1 MNTLLTPNDIQL
13 IRGLLKSQKAGFVL
27 LIYLTLISGAIFV
40 TSLSAMMISRA
51 SQSPLFIMMVLASA
65 IMAFFLARAARNAW
79 QQIIQPL
86 RAAVRHGGEKVMKV
100 GALDTVS
107 LAGKGRVVYGIGGN
121 PVVTYPLLVDNGLAL
136 LQEPITTVETLLNH
150 RVYLHLFVMPD
161 GRHLLLEMEYP
172 DLKRDNNTPVHRI
185 SSQAKVASGVF
196 RYVLYTFG
204 YLVSLFIVVF
214 VVPIGIIFG
223 IVPLTIGYIILLLR
237 EQKRGRAHKKTPV
250 PQGINGVVTE
260 IIKAKSRIQ
269 VMGEPSSNTND
280 TWFRVDGKAYLI
292 RSNKPLPPVAVG
304 DFIELVVN

>member
-1 MNTLLTPNDIQL
+1 NHFSFTMGRIPPVFSRLAVPYRTNKASHLPCMNTLLTPNDIQL

-51 SQSPLFIMMVLASA
+51 SQSPRFIMMVLASA

-172 DLKRDNNTPVHRI
+172 DLKR
-185 SSQAKVASGVF
+185 
-196 RYVLYTFG
+196 
-204 YLVSLFIVVF
+204 
-214 VVPIGIIFG
+214 
-223 IVPLTIGYIILLLR
+223 
-237 EQKRGRAHKKTPV
+237 
-250 PQGINGVVTE
+250 
-260 IIKAKSRIQ
+260 
-269 VMGEPSSNTND
+269 
-280 TWFRVDGKAYLI
+280 
-292 RSNKPLPPVAVG
+292 
-304 DFIELVVN
+304 